1 MLKNYELQR
10 SFIFNQEIKTQKM
23 IGQVYPINPLQRISA
38 ILALQ

>member
-10 SFIFNQEIKTQKM
+10 TFIFNQEIKTQKK
-23 IGQVYPINPLQRISA
+23 IGQVYEINPLQRISV